1 MRARPRILFYFLHLL
16 GVGHV
21 YRAKRLIEGF
31 ANQGLDV
38 DVIYGGLPIGE
49 TFSANSVFYLPPIQ
63 AENAEYKNYLDENG
77 DPLTDAYMQERKVKL
92 LEHVASL
99 SPDLVLFEAFPFGR
113 RIVRNEIFALL
124 ENVKSR
130 QYPPLIVTS
139 VRDILQ
145 PRAKPGRNEETRD
158 IIQSQFDRVL
168 VHSDPNV
175 IKLDETYPLTSA
187 IEDKIS
193 YTGFVVPP
201 AKVANDVQSFDI
213 IVSAGGGGFGFELMK
228 RALAVSQLEAWKNF
242 SWCLAVGPH
251 VDVADRATLERSA
264 GENVSIVTR
273 LEGLA
278 AHLAKSKL
286 SISQCGYNTAMDVL
300 AVNGVSDCRA
310 VFVPYDTQGQL
321 EQIKRAQLLE
331 RAGFAISVPQSSL
344 TVEALSD
351 AMESALALPSVE
363 HSVDFSGV
371 ETTARL
377 VASWL
382 ADRRK

>member
-63 AENAEYKNYLDENG
+63 AENAKYKNYLDENG

-145 PRAKPGRNEETRD
+145 PRVKPGRNEETRD

-175 IKLDETYPLTSA
+175 IKLNETYPLTSA

-201 AKVANDVQSFDI
+201 AKVTNDVQSFDI
-213 IVSAGGGGFGFELMK
+213 IVSTGGGGFG
-228 RALAVSQLEAWKNF
+228 
-242 SWCLAVGPH
+242 
-251 VDVADRATLERSA
+251 
-264 GENVSIVTR
+264 
-273 LEGLA
+273 
-278 AHLAKSKL
+278 
-286 SISQCGYNTAMDVL
+286 
-300 AVNGVSDCRA
+300 
-310 VFVPYDTQGQL
+310 
-321 EQIKRAQLLE
+321 
-331 RAGFAISVPQSSL
+331 
-344 TVEALSD
+344 
-351 AMESALALPSVE
+351 
-363 HSVDFSGV
+363 
-371 ETTARL
+371 
-377 VASWL
+377 
-382 ADRRK
+382 